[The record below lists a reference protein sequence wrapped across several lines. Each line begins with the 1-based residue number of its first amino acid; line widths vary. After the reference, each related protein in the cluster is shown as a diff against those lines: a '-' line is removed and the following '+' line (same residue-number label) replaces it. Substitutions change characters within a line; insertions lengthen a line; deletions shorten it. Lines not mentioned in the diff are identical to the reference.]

1 MNGDSANHVQDNVED
16 LKAVFEKSIEFQLQ
30 KTNSADSIKR
40 SQVYI
45 SAIIALKKINTQ
57 NSNLSTEAKEK
68 RLSIMESVIET
79 LEKKSLATDISDE
92 SIIVETHNK
101 TSTRNTRVGTVLKCF
116 IAFTVL
122 SVISSIYVKRL
133 LNKDDIQDDVRL
145 KLPHEVMYNGDLSP
159 VLVVR
164 GLGKA
169 DIVNGKPTIMYTAS
183 SDRDDKLE
191 ALDIIL
197 RNKKLVNYMQ
207 SIERPVV
214 LTFDIQKLTDAHI
227 NLDILIRG
235 LGEAVRK
242 NFKISDKDTAKF
254 FIVANLNNLTVDRKN
269 ILVRFMMKSN
279 PGALEENVKL
289 LIKGLSF
296 DTL

>member
-122 SVISSIYVKRL
+122 SVIS
-133 LNKDDIQDDVRL
+133 
-145 KLPHEVMYNGDLSP
+145 
-159 VLVVR
+159 
-164 GLGKA
+164 
-169 DIVNGKPTIMYTAS
+169 
-183 SDRDDKLE
+183 
-191 ALDIIL
+191 
-197 RNKKLVNYMQ
+197 
-207 SIERPVV
+207 
-214 LTFDIQKLTDAHI
+214 
-227 NLDILIRG
+227 
-235 LGEAVRK
+235 
-242 NFKISDKDTAKF
+242 
-254 FIVANLNNLTVDRKN
+254 
-269 ILVRFMMKSN
+269 
-279 PGALEENVKL
+279 
-289 LIKGLSF
+289 
-296 DTL
+296 